1 MKREYIIRLVAGI
14 MVLLGISLA
23 YWVHIAWLLLPVFV
37 GVNLIQ
43 STFSNFCPLEVILK
57 KMNIK

>member
-43 STFSNFCPLEVILK
+43 STFSNFCPLEEIFK
-57 KMNIK
+57 KMNVK

>member
-43 STFSNFCPLEVILK
+43 STFSNFCPLEEILK
-57 KMNIK
+57 KMNVK